1 MWGGSRRVDA
11 KLTDGL
17 GIALEALRAGEPL
30 LLYDAPGREGETDI
44 VFAARHATPGRV
56 RLLRQR
62 GGGLVF
68 IAVAHSVAERLGLPF
83 MDDVLESAAADHPAL
98 AALKADDLPYDR
110 RSSFSLWLNARDT
123 YTGITD
129 RDRART
135 VAAFGELAAAG
146 LEPDAAQL
154 LLGERFRSPG
164 HVPVCVAHPDGLAGR
179 QGHTELMV
187 TLAGMAG
194 LPPVAMGCEM
204 LADDGGRLPLEAA
217 AAWAETG
224 GHPFLEGHEI
234 VAAWDASA

>member
-1 MWGGSRRVDA
+1 MDA
-11 KLTDGL
+11 T
-17 GIALEALRAGEPL
+17 IAKPVEAAAAALRAGEPL

-44 VFAARHATPGRV
+44 VFAARHATPERV

-68 IAVAHSVAERLGLPF
+68 IAVAHDAAERLGLPF
-83 MDDVLESAAADHPAL
+83 MDAVLDSAAADFPAL
-98 AALKADDLPYDR
+98 SALRAHDLPYDS

-135 VAAFGELAAAG
+135 VTAFGELAAAG

-164 HVPVCVAHPDGLAGR
+164 HVPICVAHPDGLAGR

-187 TLAGMAG
+187 ALAEMAG
-194 LPPVAMGCEM
+194 LPPVTFGCEM
-204 LADDGGRLPLEAA
+204 LADDGGRLPPEAA
-217 AAWAETG
+217 AAWAEAG

-234 VAAWDASA
+234 VAAWDTSA

>member
-1 MWGGSRRVDA
+1 MDA
-11 KLTDGL
+11 T
-17 GIALEALRAGEPL
+17 IAKPVEAAAAALRAGEPL

-44 VFAARHATPGRV
+44 VFAARHATPERV

-68 IAVAHSVAERLGLPF
+68 IAVAHDAAERLGLPF
-83 MDDVLESAAADHPAL
+83 MDAVLDSAAADFPAL
-98 AALKADDLPYDR
+98 SALRAHDLPYDS

-135 VAAFGELAAAG
+135 VTAFGELAAAG

-164 HVPVCVAHPDGLAGR
+164 HVPVCVTHPDGLAGR

-187 TLAGMAG
+187 ALAEMAG
-194 LPPVAMGCEM
+194 LPPVTFGCEM
-204 LADDGGRLPLEAA
+204 LADDGGRLPPEAA
-217 AAWAETG
+217 AAWAEAG

-234 VAAWDASA
+234 VAAWDTSA

>member
-1 MWGGSRRVDA
+1 MDA
-11 KLTDGL
+11 T
-17 GIALEALRAGEPL
+17 IAKPVEAAAAALRAGEPL

-44 VFAARHATPGRV
+44 VFAARHATPERV

-68 IAVAHSVAERLGLPF
+68 IAVAHDAAERLGLPF
-83 MDDVLESAAADHPAL
+83 MDAVLDSAAADFPAL
-98 AALKADDLPYDR
+98 SALRAHDLPYDS

-135 VAAFGELAAAG
+135 VTAFGELAAAG

-187 TLAGMAG
+187 ALAEMAG
-194 LPPVAMGCEM
+194 LPPVTFGCEM
-204 LADDGGRLPLEAA
+204 LADDGGRLPPEAA
-217 AAWAETG
+217 AAWAEAG

-234 VAAWDASA
+234 VAAWDTSA

>member
-1 MWGGSRRVDA
+1 MDA
-11 KLTDGL
+11 T
-17 GIALEALRAGEPL
+17 IAKPVETAAAALRAGEPL

-44 VFAARHATPGRV
+44 VFAARHATPERV

-68 IAVAHSVAERLGLPF
+68 IAVAHDAAERLGLPF
-83 MDDVLESAAADHPAL
+83 MDAVLDSAAVDFPAL
-98 AALKADDLPYDR
+98 SALRAHDLPYDS

-135 VAAFGELAAAG
+135 VSAFSELVAAE

-187 TLAGMAG
+187 ALAEMAG
-194 LPPVAMGCEM
+194 LPPVAFGCEM
-204 LADDGGRLPLEAA
+204 LADDGGRLPPEAA
-217 AAWAETG
+217 AAWAEAG

>member
-1 MWGGSRRVDA
+1 MDA

-17 GIALEALRAGEPL
+17 GAACEALRAGEPL

-44 VFAARHATPGRV
+44 IFAAQYATPDSV

-68 IAVAHSVAERLGLPF
+68 IAVAHSDAQRLGLPF
-83 MDDVLESAAADHPAL
+83 MDAVLNSAAVDHPAL
-98 AALKADDLPYDR
+98 AGLEAHDLPYDG

-135 VAAFGELAAAG
+135 ITAFSELVATD
-146 LEPDAAQL
+146 LEPDAARL

-164 HVPVCVAHPDGLAGR
+164 HVPVCIAHPNGLAER
-179 QGHTELMV
+179 QGHTELMIALV
-187 TLAGMAG
+187 AMAG
-194 LPPVAMGCEM
+194 LPPVALGCEM
-204 LADDGGRLPLEAA
+204 LADDGGRLPPEAA
-217 AAWAETG
+217 AAWAEARG
-224 GHPFLEGHEI
+224 YPFLEGHEI
-234 VAAWDASA
+234 VAAWAASA

>member
-1 MWGGSRRVDA
+1 VDA
-11 KLTDGL
+11 T
-17 GIALEALRAGEPL
+17 IAKPVEAAAAALRAGEPL

-44 VFAARHATPGRV
+44 VFAARHATPERV

-68 IAVAHSVAERLGLPF
+68 IAVAHDAAERLGLPF
-83 MDDVLESAAADHPAL
+83 MDAVLDSAAADFPAL
-98 AALKADDLPYDR
+98 SALRAHDLPYDS

-135 VAAFGELAAAG
+135 VTAFGELAAAG
-146 LEPDAAQL
+146 LEPAAAQL

-164 HVPVCVAHPDGLAGR
+164 HVPVCVTHPDGLAGR

-187 TLAGMAG
+187 ALAEMAG
-194 LPPVAMGCEM
+194 LPPVTFGCEM
-204 LADDGGRLPLEAA
+204 LADDGGRLPPEAA
-217 AAWAETG
+217 AAWAEAG

-234 VAAWDASA
+234 VAAWDTSA

>member
-1 MWGGSRRVDA
+1 MDA
-11 KLTDGL
+11 T
-17 GIALEALRAGEPL
+17 IAKPVEAAAAALRAGEPL

-44 VFAARHATPGRV
+44 VFAARHATPERV

-68 IAVAHSVAERLGLPF
+68 IAVAHDAAERLGLPF
-83 MDDVLESAAADHPAL
+83 MDAVLDSAAADFPAL
-98 AALKADDLPYDR
+98 SALRAHDLPYDS

-135 VAAFGELAAAG
+135 VTAFGELAAAG
-146 LEPDAAQL
+146 LEPAAAQL

-164 HVPVCVAHPDGLAGR
+164 HVPVCVTHPDGLAGR

-187 TLAGMAG
+187 ALAEMAG
-194 LPPVAMGCEM
+194 LPPVTFGCEM
-204 LADDGGRLPLEAA
+204 LADDGGRLPPEAA
-217 AAWAETG
+217 AAWAEAG

-234 VAAWDASA
+234 VAAWDTSA

>member
-1 MWGGSRRVDA
+1 MDA
-11 KLTDGL
+11 T
-17 GIALEALRAGEPL
+17 IAKPVEAAAAALRAGKPL

-44 VFAARHATPGRV
+44 VFAARHATPERV

-68 IAVAHSVAERLGLPF
+68 IAVAHDAAERLGLPF
-83 MDDVLESAAADHPAL
+83 MDAVLDSAAADFPAL
-98 AALKADDLPYDR
+98 SALRAHDLPYDS

-187 TLAGMAG
+187 ALAEMAG
-194 LPPVAMGCEM
+194 LPPVTFGCEM
-204 LADDGGRLPLEAA
+204 LADDGGRLPPEAA
-217 AAWAETG
+217 AAWAEAG

-234 VAAWDASA
+234 VAAWDTSA

>member
-1 MWGGSRRVDA
+1 VDA
-11 KLTDGL
+11 T
-17 GIALEALRAGEPL
+17 IAKPVEAAATALRAGEPL

-44 VFAARHATPGRV
+44 VFAARHATPERV

-68 IAVAHSVAERLGLPF
+68 IAVAHDAAERLGLPF
-83 MDDVLESAAADHPAL
+83 MDAVLDSAAADFPAL
-98 AALKADDLPYDR
+98 SALRAHDLPYDS

-187 TLAGMAG
+187 ALAEMAG
-194 LPPVAMGCEM
+194 LPPVAFGCEM
-204 LADDGGRLPLEAA
+204 LADDGGRLPPEAA
-217 AAWAETG
+217 AAWAKVG

-234 VAAWDASA
+234 VAAWDTSA

>member
-1 MWGGSRRVDA
+1 MDA
-11 KLTDGL
+11 T
-17 GIALEALRAGEPL
+17 IAKPVEAAVAALRAGEPL

-44 VFAARHATPGRV
+44 VFAARHATPERV

-68 IAVAHSVAERLGLPF
+68 IAVAHDAAERLGLPF
-83 MDDVLESAAADHPAL
+83 MDAVLDSAAADFPAL
-98 AALKADDLPYDR
+98 SALRAHDLPYDS

-187 TLAGMAG
+187 ALAEMAG
-194 LPPVAMGCEM
+194 LPPVAFGCEM
-204 LADDGGRLPLEAA
+204 LADDGGRLPPEAA
-217 AAWAETG
+217 AAWAEAG

-234 VAAWDASA
+234 VAAWDTSA

>member
-1 MWGGSRRVDA
+1 MDA
-11 KLTDGL
+11 T
-17 GIALEALRAGEPL
+17 IAKPVEAAAAALRAGEPL

-44 VFAARHATPGRV
+44 VFAARHATPERV

-68 IAVAHSVAERLGLPF
+68 IAVAHDAAERLGLPF
-83 MDDVLESAAADHPAL
+83 MDAVLDSAAADFPAL
-98 AALKADDLPYDR
+98 SALRAHDLPYDS

-187 TLAGMAG
+187 ALAAMAG
-194 LPPVAMGCEM
+194 LPPVALGCEM
-204 LADDGGRLPLEAA
+204 LADDGGRLPPEAA
-217 AAWAETG
+217 AAWAEAG

-234 VAAWDASA
+234 VAAWDTSA

>member
-1 MWGGSRRVDA
+1 MDA
-11 KLTDGL
+11 T
-17 GIALEALRAGEPL
+17 IAKPVEAAAAALRAGEPL

-44 VFAARHATPGRV
+44 VFAARHATPERV

-68 IAVAHSVAERLGLPF
+68 IAVAHDAAERLGLPF
-83 MDDVLESAAADHPAL
+83 MDAVLDSAAADFPAL
-98 AALKADDLPYDR
+98 SALRAHDLPYDSH
-110 RSSFSLWLNARDT
+110 SSFSLWLNARDT

-187 TLAGMAG
+187 ALVEMAG
-194 LPPVAMGCEM
+194 LPSVAFGCEM
-204 LADDGGRLPLEAA
+204 LADDGGRLPPEAA
-217 AAWAETG
+217 AAWAEAG

>member
-1 MWGGSRRVDA
+1 VDA
-11 KLTDGL
+11 T
-17 GIALEALRAGEPL
+17 IAKPVEAAATALRAGEPL

-44 VFAARHATPGRV
+44 VFAARHATPERV

-68 IAVAHSVAERLGLPF
+68 IAVAHDAAERLGLPF
-83 MDDVLESAAADHPAL
+83 MDAVLDSAAADFPAL
-98 AALKADDLPYDR
+98 SALRAHDLPYDS

-187 TLAGMAG
+187 ALAEMAG
-194 LPPVAMGCEM
+194 LPPVAFGCEM
-204 LADDGGRLPLEAA
+204 LADDGGRLPPEAA
-217 AAWAETG
+217 AAWAEAG

-234 VAAWDASA
+234 VAAWDTSA

>member
-1 MWGGSRRVDA
+1 MDA
-11 KLTDGL
+11 T
-17 GIALEALRAGEPL
+17 IAKPVEAAVAALRAGEPL

-44 VFAARHATPGRV
+44 GFAARHATPERV

-68 IAVAHSVAERLGLPF
+68 IAVAHDAAERLGLPF
-83 MDDVLESAAADHPAL
+83 MDAVLDSAAADFPAL
-98 AALKADDLPYDR
+98 SALRAHDLPYDS

-135 VAAFGELAAAG
+135 VAAFDELAAAG

-154 LLGERFRSPG
+154 LLGEQFRSPG

-187 TLAGMAG
+187 ALAEMAG
-194 LPPVAMGCEM
+194 LPPVTFGCEM
-204 LADDGGRLPLEAA
+204 LADDGGRLPPEAA
-217 AAWAETG
+217 AAWAEAG

-234 VAAWDASA
+234 VAAWDTSA

>member
-1 MWGGSRRVDA
+1 MDA
-11 KLTDGL
+11 T
-17 GIALEALRAGEPL
+17 IAKPVEAAAAALRAGEPL

-44 VFAARHATPGRV
+44 VFAARHATPERV

-68 IAVAHSVAERLGLPF
+68 IAVAHDAAERLGLPF
-83 MDDVLESAAADHPAL
+83 MDAVLDSAAADFPAL
-98 AALKADDLPYDR
+98 SALRAHDLPYDS

-135 VAAFGELAAAG
+135 VAAFDELAAAG

-187 TLAGMAG
+187 ALAEMAG
-194 LPPVAMGCEM
+194 LPPVTFGCEM
-204 LADDGGRLPLEAA
+204 LADDGGRLPPEAA
-217 AAWAETG
+217 AAWAEAG

>member
-1 MWGGSRRVDA
+1 MDA
-11 KLTDGL
+11 T
-17 GIALEALRAGEPL
+17 IAKPVEAAAAALRAGEPL

-44 VFAARHATPGRV
+44 VFAARHATPERV

-68 IAVAHSVAERLGLPF
+68 IAVAHDAAERLGLPF
-83 MDDVLESAAADHPAL
+83 MDAVLDSAAADFPAL
-98 AALKADDLPYDR
+98 SALRAHDLPYDS

-187 TLAGMAG
+187 ALAEMAG
-194 LPPVAMGCEM
+194 LPPVTFGCEM
-204 LADDGGRLPLEAA
+204 LADDGGRRPPEAA
-217 AAWAETG
+217 AAWAEAG

-234 VAAWDASA
+234 VAAWDTSA

>member
-1 MWGGSRRVDA
+1 MDA
-11 KLTDGL
+11 T
-17 GIALEALRAGEPL
+17 IAKPVEAAAAALRAGEPL

-44 VFAARHATPGRV
+44 VFAARHATPERV

-68 IAVAHSVAERLGLPF
+68 IAVAHDAAERLGLPF
-83 MDDVLESAAADHPAL
+83 MDAVLDSAAADFPAL
-98 AALKADDLPYDR
+98 SALRAHDLPYDS

-135 VAAFGELAAAG
+135 VSAFSELVAAE
-146 LEPDAAQL
+146 LEPDAARL
-154 LLGERFRSPG
+154 LLGEQFRSPG
-164 HVPVCVAHPDGLAGR
+164 HVPVCVAHSDGLVGR

-187 TLAGMAG
+187 ALVAMAG
-194 LPPVAMGCEM
+194 LPPVALGCEM
-204 LADDGGRLPLEAA
+204 LADDGGRLPPEAA
-217 AAWAETG
+217 VAWAEAG

-234 VAAWDASA
+234 VAAWVASA

>member
-1 MWGGSRRVDA
+1 MDA
-11 KLTDGL
+11 T
-17 GIALEALRAGEPL
+17 IAKPVEAAAAALRAGEPL

-44 VFAARHATPGRV
+44 VFAARHATPERV

-68 IAVAHSVAERLGLPF
+68 IAVAHDAAERLGLPF
-83 MDDVLESAAADHPAL
+83 MDAVLDSAAADFPAL
-98 AALKADDLPYDR
+98 SALRAHDLPYDS

-187 TLAGMAG
+187 ALAEMAG
-194 LPPVAMGCEM
+194 LPPVTFGCEM
-204 LADDGGRLPLEAA
+204 LADVGGRLPPEAA
-217 AAWAETG
+217 AAWAEAG

-234 VAAWDASA
+234 VAAWDTSA

>member
-1 MWGGSRRVDA
+1 MDA
-11 KLTDGL
+11 T
-17 GIALEALRAGEPL
+17 IAKPVEAAAAALRAGEPL
-30 LLYDAPGREGETDI
+30 LLYDAPGREGETAI
-44 VFAARHATPGRV
+44 VFAARHATPERV

-68 IAVAHSVAERLGLPF
+68 IAVAHDAAERLGLPF
-83 MDDVLESAAADHPAL
+83 MDAVLDSAAADFPAL
-98 AALKADDLPYDR
+98 SALRAHDLPYDS

-187 TLAGMAG
+187 ALAEMAG
-194 LPPVAMGCEM
+194 LPPVAFGCEM
-204 LADDGGRLPLEAA
+204 LADDGGRLPPEAA
-217 AAWAETG
+217 AAWAEAG

-234 VAAWDASA
+234 VAAWDTSA

>member
-1 MWGGSRRVDA
+1 MDA

-17 GIALEALRAGEPL
+17 DVACEMLRASEPL

-44 VFAARHATPGRV
+44 IFAAQHATPDKV
-56 RLLRQR
+56 RLLRQH

-68 IAVAHSVAERLGLPF
+68 IAVAHSAAQRLGLPF
-83 MDDVLESAAADHPAL
+83 MDAVLNSAAADYPAL
-98 AALKADDLPYDR
+98 AGLEAHDLPYDG

-135 VAAFGELAAAG
+135 ITAFSELVATD
-146 LEPDAAQL
+146 LEPDAARL

-164 HVPVCVAHPDGLAGR
+164 HVPVCVVHPNGLAER
-179 QGHTELMV
+179 QGHTELMIALV
-187 TLAGMAG
+187 AMAG

-204 LADDGGRLPLEAA
+204 LADDGGRLPPEAA
-217 AAWAETG
+217 VAWAEAG

-234 VAAWDASA
+234 VAAWVASA

>member
-1 MWGGSRRVDA
+1 MDA
-11 KLTDGL
+11 T
-17 GIALEALRAGEPL
+17 IAKPVEAAAASLRAGEPL

-44 VFAARHATPGRV
+44 VFAARHATPERV

-68 IAVAHSVAERLGLPF
+68 IAVAHDAAERLGLPF
-83 MDDVLESAAADHPAL
+83 MDAVLDSAAADFPAL
-98 AALKADDLPYDR
+98 SALRAHDLPYDS

-164 HVPVCVAHPDGLAGR
+164 HVPICVAHPDGLAGR

-187 TLAGMAG
+187 ALAEMAG
-194 LPPVAMGCEM
+194 LPPVTFGCEM
-204 LADDGGRLPLEAA
+204 LADDGGRLPPEAA
-217 AAWAETG
+217 AAWAEAG

-234 VAAWDASA
+234 VAAWDTSA

>member
-1 MWGGSRRVDA
+1 MDA
-11 KLTDGL
+11 T
-17 GIALEALRAGEPL
+17 IAKPVEAAAAALRAGEPL

-44 VFAARHATPGRV
+44 VFAARHATPERV

-68 IAVAHSVAERLGLPF
+68 IAVAHDAAERLGLPF
-83 MDDVLESAAADHPAL
+83 MDAVLDSAAADFPAL
-98 AALKADDLPYDR
+98 SALRAHDLPYDS

-135 VAAFGELAAAG
+135 VSAFSELVAAE
-146 LEPDAAQL
+146 LEPDAARL
-154 LLGERFRSPG
+154 LLGEQFRSPG
-164 HVPVCVAHPDGLAGR
+164 HVPVCVAHPDGLVGR

-187 TLAGMAG
+187 ALVAMAG
-194 LPPVAMGCEM
+194 LPPVALGCEM
-204 LADDGGRLPLEAA
+204 LADDGGRLPPEAA
-217 AAWAETG
+217 VAWAKAG

-234 VAAWDASA
+234 VAAWDTSA

>member
-1 MWGGSRRVDA
+1 MDA
-11 KLTDGL
+11 T
-17 GIALEALRAGEPL
+17 IAKPVEAAAAALRAGEPL

-44 VFAARHATPGRV
+44 VFAARHATPERV

-68 IAVAHSVAERLGLPF
+68 IAVAHDAAERLGLPF
-83 MDDVLESAAADHPAL
+83 MDAVLDSAAADFPAL
-98 AALKADDLPYDR
+98 SALRAHDLPYDS

-135 VAAFGELAAAG
+135 IAAFGELAAAG

-164 HVPVCVAHPDGLAGR
+164 HVPVCVAHPNGLAGR
-179 QGHTELMV
+179 QGHTELMIA
-187 TLAGMAG
+187 LAEVAG
-194 LPPVAMGCEM
+194 LPPVAFGCEM
-204 LADDGGRLPLEAA
+204 LADDGGRLPPEAA
-217 AAWAETG
+217 AAWAEAG

>member
-1 MWGGSRRVDA
+1 MDA
-11 KLTDGL
+11 T
-17 GIALEALRAGEPL
+17 IAKPVEAAAAALRAGEPL

-44 VFAARHATPGRV
+44 VFAARHATPERV

-68 IAVAHSVAERLGLPF
+68 IAVAHDAAERLGLPF
-83 MDDVLESAAADHPAL
+83 MDAVLDSAAADFPAL
-98 AALKADDLPYDR
+98 SALRAHDLPYDS

-187 TLAGMAG
+187 ALAEMAG
-194 LPPVAMGCEM
+194 LPPVTFGCEM
-204 LADDGGRLPLEAA
+204 LADDGGRLPPEAA
-217 AAWAETG
+217 AAWAEAG
-224 GHPFLEGHEI
+224 GHPFLEGHEV

>member
-1 MWGGSRRVDA
+1 VDA
-11 KLTDGL
+11 T
-17 GIALEALRAGEPL
+17 IAKPVEAAAAALRAGEPL

-44 VFAARHATPGRV
+44 VFAARHATPERV

-68 IAVAHSVAERLGLPF
+68 IAVAHDAAERLGLPF
-83 MDDVLESAAADHPAL
+83 MDAVLDSAAADFPAL
-98 AALKADDLPYDR
+98 SALRAHDLPYDS

-187 TLAGMAG
+187 ALAEMAG
-194 LPPVAMGCEM
+194 LPPVTFGCEM
-204 LADDGGRLPLEAA
+204 LADDGGRLPPEAA
-217 AAWAETG
+217 AAWAEAG

-234 VAAWDASA
+234 VAAWDTSA

>member
-1 MWGGSRRVDA
+1 MVRGSRSVDA
-11 KLTDGL
+11 A
-17 GIALEALRAGEPL
+17 IAKPVEAAAAALRAGEPL

-44 VFAARHATPGRV
+44 IFAARHATMERV

-68 IAVAHSVAERLGLPF
+68 IAVAFSAAERLGLPF
-83 MDDVLESAAADHPAL
+83 MDAVLDSASADHPAL
-98 AALKADDLPYDR
+98 AALKADDLPYDS

-164 HVPVCVAHPDGLAGR
+164 HVPVCIAHPDGLAGR

-187 TLAGMAG
+187 ALAEMAG
-194 LPPVAMGCEM
+194 LPPVAFGCEM
-204 LADDGGRLPLEAA
+204 LADDGGRLLPEAA
-217 AAWAETG
+217 AAWAEAR

>member
-1 MWGGSRRVDA
+1 
-11 KLTDGL
+11 
-17 GIALEALRAGEPL
+17 LRAGEPL

-44 VFAARHATPGRV
+44 VFAARHATPERV
-56 RLLRQR
+56 QLLRQR

-68 IAVAHSVAERLGLPF
+68 IAVAHDAAERLGLPF
-83 MDDVLESAAADHPAL
+83 MDAVLDSAAADFPAL
-98 AALKADDLPYDR
+98 SALRAHDLPYDS

-187 TLAGMAG
+187 ALAEMAG
-194 LPPVAMGCEM
+194 LPPVTFGCEM
-204 LADDGGRLPLEAA
+204 LADDGGRLPPEAA
-217 AAWAETG
+217 AAWAEAG

-234 VAAWDASA
+234 VAAWDTSA

>member
-1 MWGGSRRVDA
+1 MDA
-11 KLTDGL
+11 T
-17 GIALEALRAGEPL
+17 IAKPVEAAAAALRAGEPL

-44 VFAARHATPGRV
+44 VFAARHATPERV

-68 IAVAHSVAERLGLPF
+68 IAVAHDAAERLGLPF
-83 MDDVLESAAADHPAL
+83 MDAVLDSAAADFPAL
-98 AALKADDLPYDR
+98 SALRAHDLPYDS

-164 HVPVCVAHPDGLAGR
+164 HVPVCVTHPDGLAGR

-187 TLAGMAG
+187 ALAEMAG
-194 LPPVAMGCEM
+194 LPPVTFGCEM
-204 LADDGGRLPLEAA
+204 LAADGGRLPPEAA
-217 AAWAETG
+217 AAWAEAG
-224 GHPFLEGHEI
+224 GHPYLEGHEI
-234 VAAWDASA
+234 VAAWDTSA

>member
-1 MWGGSRRVDA
+1 MDA
-11 KLTDGL
+11 T
-17 GIALEALRAGEPL
+17 IAKPVEAAAAALRAGEPL

-44 VFAARHATPGRV
+44 VFAARHATPERV

-68 IAVAHSVAERLGLPF
+68 IAVAHDAAERLGLPF
-83 MDDVLESAAADHPAL
+83 MDAVLDSAAADFPAL
-98 AALKADDLPYDR
+98 SALRAHDLPYDS

-164 HVPVCVAHPDGLAGR
+164 HVPVCVTHPDGLAGR

-187 TLAGMAG
+187 ALAEMAG
-194 LPPVAMGCEM
+194 LPPVTFGCEM
-204 LADDGGRLPLEAA
+204 LADDGGRLPPEAA
-217 AAWAETG
+217 AAWAEAG

-234 VAAWDASA
+234 VAAWDTSA

>member
-1 MWGGSRRVDA
+1 MDA
-11 KLTDGL
+11 T
-17 GIALEALRAGEPL
+17 IAKPVEAAAAALRAGEPL

-44 VFAARHATPGRV
+44 VFAARHATPERV

-68 IAVAHSVAERLGLPF
+68 IAVAHDAAERLGLPF
-83 MDDVLESAAADHPAL
+83 MDAVLDSAAADFPAL
-98 AALKADDLPYDR
+98 SALRAHDLPYDS

-154 LLGERFRSPG
+154 LLGKQFRSPG

-187 TLAGMAG
+187 ALAEMAG
-194 LPPVAMGCEM
+194 LPPVTFGCEM
-204 LADDGGRLPLEAA
+204 LADDGGRLPPEAA
-217 AAWAETG
+217 AAWAEAG
-224 GHPFLEGHEI
+224 GHPFLEGHEV

>member
-1 MWGGSRRVDA
+1 VDA
-11 KLTDGL
+11 T
-17 GIALEALRAGEPL
+17 IAKPVEAAAAALRAGEPL

-44 VFAARHATPGRV
+44 VFGARHATPERV
-56 RLLRQR
+56 QLLRQR

-68 IAVAHSVAERLGLPF
+68 IAVAHDAAERLGLPF
-83 MDDVLESAAADHPAL
+83 MDAVLDSAAADFPAL
-98 AALKADDLPYDR
+98 AALRADDLPYDS

-135 VAAFGELAAAG
+135 VAAFGELAAAN
-146 LEPDAAQL
+146 LELDAAQL

-187 TLAGMAG
+187 ALAEMAG
-194 LPPVAMGCEM
+194 LPPVAFGCEM
-204 LADDGGRLPLEAA
+204 LADDGGRLPPEAA
-217 AAWAETG
+217 AAWAEAERY
-224 GHPFLEGHEI
+224 PFLEGHEI

>member
-1 MWGGSRRVDA
+1 VDA
-11 KLTDGL
+11 T
-17 GIALEALRAGEPL
+17 IAKPVEAAAAALRAGEPL

-44 VFAARHATPGRV
+44 VFAARHATPERV

-68 IAVAHSVAERLGLPF
+68 IAVAHDAAERLGLPF
-83 MDDVLESAAADHPAL
+83 MDAVLDSAATDFPAL
-98 AALKADDLPYDR
+98 SALRAHDLPYDS

-135 VAAFGELAAAG
+135 VAAFGELAATG

-187 TLAGMAG
+187 ALAEMAG
-194 LPPVAMGCEM
+194 LPPVTFGCEM
-204 LADDGGRLPLEAA
+204 LADDGGRLPPEAA
-217 AAWAETG
+217 AAWAEAG

-234 VAAWDASA
+234 VAAWDTSA

>member
-1 MWGGSRRVDA
+1 MDA
-11 KLTDGL
+11 T
-17 GIALEALRAGEPL
+17 IAKPVEAAAAALRAGEPL

-44 VFAARHATPGRV
+44 VFAARHATPERV

-68 IAVAHSVAERLGLPF
+68 IAVAHDAAERLGLPF
-83 MDDVLESAAADHPAL
+83 MDAVLDSAAADFPAL
-98 AALKADDLPYDR
+98 SALRAHDLPYDS

-187 TLAGMAG
+187 TLAEMAG
-194 LPPVAMGCEM
+194 LPPVAFGCEM
-204 LADDGGRLPLEAA
+204 LADDGGRLPPEAA
-217 AAWAETG
+217 AAWAKVG

-234 VAAWDASA
+234 VAAWDTSA

>member
-1 MWGGSRRVDA
+1 MDA

-17 GIALEALRAGEPL
+17 GTACEALRAGEPL

-44 VFAARHATPGRV
+44 IFAAQYATPDSV

-68 IAVAHSVAERLGLPF
+68 IAVAHSDAQRLGLPF
-83 MDDVLESAAADHPAL
+83 MDAVLNSAAVDHPAL
-98 AALKADDLPYDR
+98 AGLEAHDLPYDG

-135 VAAFGELAAAG
+135 ITAFSELVATD
-146 LEPDAAQL
+146 LEPDAARL

-164 HVPVCVAHPDGLAGR
+164 HVPVCVAHPNGLAER
-179 QGHTELMV
+179 QGHTELMIALV
-187 TLAGMAG
+187 AMAG
-194 LPPVAMGCEM
+194 LPPVALGCEM
-204 LADDGGRLPLEAA
+204 LADDGGRLPPEAA
-217 AAWAETG
+217 AAWAEARG
-224 GHPFLEGHEI
+224 YPFLEGHEI
-234 VAAWDASA
+234 VAAWAASA

>member
-1 MWGGSRRVDA
+1 MVGRSRDVDA

-17 GIALEALRAGEPL
+17 DTACEVLRAGEPL

-44 VFAARHATPGRV
+44 IFAAQHATPDSV
-56 RLLRQR
+56 RLLRQH

-68 IAVAHSVAERLGLPF
+68 IAVAHSAAQRLGLPF
-83 MDDVLESAAADHPAL
+83 MDAVLNSAAVDHPAL
-98 AALKADDLPYDR
+98 VGLEAYDLPYDG

-135 VAAFGELAAAG
+135 IIAFSELVSAE

-164 HVPVCVAHPDGLAGR
+164 HVPICVTHPDGLAER
-179 QGHTELMV
+179 QGHTELMIALV
-187 TLAGMAG
+187 AMAG
-194 LPPVAMGCEM
+194 LLPVALGCEM
-204 LADDGGRLPLEAA
+204 LADDGGRLPPEAA
-217 AAWAETG
+217 AAWAESRG
-224 GHPFLEGHEI
+224 YPFLEGNEI
-234 VAAWDASA
+234 VAVWNESA

>member
-1 MWGGSRRVDA
+1 MDA
-11 KLTDGL
+11 A
-17 GIALEALRAGEPL
+17 IAKPVEAAAAALRTGEPL
-30 LLYDAPGREGETDI
+30 LLYDAPGREEETDL
-44 VFAARHATPGRV
+44 VFAARHATPERV

-68 IAVAHSVAERLGLPF
+68 IAVAHSAAVRLGLPF
-83 MDDVLESAAADHPAL
+83 MDAVLDSAAADFPAL
-98 AALKADDLPYDR
+98 AALRADDLPYDS

-135 VAAFGELAAAG
+135 VAAFGELAAAE

-187 TLAGMAG
+187 ALAEMAG
-194 LPPVAMGCEM
+194 LPPVAFGCEM
-204 LADDGGRLPLEAA
+204 LADDGGRLPPEAA
-217 AAWAETG
+217 AAWAEAG

>member
-1 MWGGSRRVDA
+1 VDA
-11 KLTDGL
+11 T
-17 GIALEALRAGEPL
+17 IAKPVEAAAAALRAGEPL

-44 VFAARHATPGRV
+44 VFAARHATPERV

-68 IAVAHSVAERLGLPF
+68 IAVAHDAAERLGLPF
-83 MDDVLESAAADHPAL
+83 MDAVLDSAAADFPAL
-98 AALKADDLPYDR
+98 SALRAHDLPYDS

-164 HVPVCVAHPDGLAGR
+164 HVPVCVTHPDGLAGR

-187 TLAGMAG
+187 ALAEMAG
-194 LPPVAMGCEM
+194 LPPVTFGCEM
-204 LADDGGRLPLEAA
+204 LADDGGRLPPEAA
-217 AAWAETG
+217 AAWAEAG

-234 VAAWDASA
+234 VAAWDTSA